1 MRNKLIWFG
10 LLLSG
15 ALAAQPKAELS
26 ILLGGATYLGDLEVA
41 DRLPDLGLAK
51 FSPGIQVGL
60 PLGYTWQVRAGIQYA
75 SYAGSDANSTSA
87 AFLARNFSFTGQLFE
102 GQVNLRWEPFARRRF
117 PVTGG
122 YKNIISPYLFLGT
135 GLTFHNHT
143 THYGNP
149 GVDGFPDRIRRDM
162 RAKASPALVLPFGG
176 GIRVDLSKHVSLGLE
191 VGARKLFTDHLDGVS
206 FAGNASKDD
215 WYLVGGLT
223 LSYRWSK
230 PDYDRDGFLDDV
242 DRCPQQAGVD
252 YTGGCPDADGDRIPD
267 QEDQCPYQPGKPA
280 ALGCPDSDFDGVP
293 DFRDDCPE
301 IPGQAS
307 GRGCPD
313 ADGDGL
319 VDDADLC
326 PYCAGGSQLSGCPDA
341 DGDGVEDAR
350 DRCPNLPGLLEG
362 EGCPYLDGD
371 RDGVPDDTDEC
382 PTLAGPATLNGC
394 PDTDGDGL
402 PDSIDKC
409 PELAGTLAAA
419 GCPEVTEEVKGTLAF
434 VAKAVQFET
443 GSNRLKATSLVKL
456 DTLVVILVDYPYLNL
471 TIAGHTDSRGNDA
484 ANLRLSQAR
493 AKACYDYLL
502 KQGVPAERMTHTG
515 FGETRPP
522 ASNATEAGRRQ
533 NRRVAFELLVR
544 Q

>member
-1 MRNKLIWFG
+1 
-10 LLLSG
+10 
-15 ALAAQPKAELS
+15 
-26 ILLGGATYLGDLEVA
+26 
-41 DRLPDLGLAK
+41 
-51 FSPGIQVGL
+51 
-60 PLGYTWQVRAGIQYA
+60 
-75 SYAGSDANSTSA
+75 
-87 AFLARNFSFTGQLFE
+87 
-102 GQVNLRWEPFARRRF
+102 
-117 PVTGG
+117 
-122 YKNIISPYLFLGT
+122 
-135 GLTFHNHT
+135 
-143 THYGNP
+143 
-149 GVDGFPDRIRRDM
+149 
-162 RAKASPALVLPFGG
+162 
-176 GIRVDLSKHVSLGLE
+176 
-191 VGARKLFTDHLDGVS
+191 
-206 FAGNASKDD
+206 
-215 WYLVGGLT
+215 
-223 LSYRWSK
+223 
-230 PDYDRDGFLDDV
+230 
-242 DRCPQQAGVD
+242 
-252 YTGGCPDADGDRIPD
+252 
-267 QEDQCPYQPGKPA
+267 
-280 ALGCPDSDFDGVP
+280 
-293 DFRDDCPE
+293 
-301 IPGQAS
+301 
-307 GRGCPD
+307 
-313 ADGDGL
+313 
-319 VDDADLC
+319 
-326 PYCAGGSQLSGCPDA
+326 LSGCPDA